1 MTPEN
6 PDQLSLTPD
15 AAEEENQALPK
26 SRTDVELIEQV
37 YYGKSCYVLKDPT
50 ALRYYRLRPP
60 EYAIYQMLDGQVD
73 LDAIL
78 QMLKDRFPDEEY
90 DRQTVMS
97 FVVMLRGAGLL
108 HIPGSSD
115 TDYLLKRRKVLT
127 RSIWQRIRTE
137 YLFYKVPLFDP
148 DKILNALH
156 RNFSAMI
163 FSQTMMV
170 SVILMLAG
178 AVFLLV
184 QNFDK
189 LFQAQPILSLQN
201 MAMLAGT
208 LFFIKWIHE
217 FGHGLSAK
225 YFGTEVHEMGLLFL
239 VFTPCFYCDV
249 SDCWMIPEKR
259 KRMWITAGG
268 IAVEVVLA
276 GLATY
281 IWAVTTPKT
290 LINQFALNMMIATS
304 VNTIL
309 FNGNPLL
316 RYDGYYFLM
325 DMLEIPN
332 LRQKSSGYLWYL
344 MQRYV
349 LGVENAQL
357 PIDAK
362 GREGVLSIYAV
373 CATLYRWLIM
383 VAIITMVW
391 KFLDPYGWGV
401 VGAIMAMAAIY
412 SSLCKPIIKFV
423 KFLFSHKHVIHIH
436 YTTAV
441 IILGLISAI
450 AYGILGFP
458 VTKEVET
465 QCILRPQEMHVVYVG
480 QPGFIDTQ
488 DSQPLV
494 RDGQQVRKGQI
505 LLQLSDPPL
514 ENRVR
519 DLQLQIDQAM
529 IQKSYYERAGDLSMI
544 RQIEFQVKGLNHEH
558 QRTKEILERLILK
571 SPMDGI
577 LQLRTQ
583 KPLEQMQGQFI
594 PLQTDLFAVF
604 SPGRF
609 EAVAAINHRDHG
621 LIEVGQKAEIKLWAF
636 DTEKFTSEVVG
647 KPPRPVSRLSS
658 PAFSTVYGGQVS
670 TMPATTAAET
680 IEPAETTYELACP
693 LDTQDLRL
701 RDGMVGRVNI
711 LMGKQSLGQMFYYW
725 LIRTLRQDIRL

>member
-1 MTPEN
+1 MTAEN

-15 AAEEENQALPK
+15 PSEQENQALPK

-37 YYGKSCYVLKDPT
+37 YYGKACYVLKDPT
-50 ALRYYRLRPP
+50 SLRYYRLRPP
-60 EYAIYQMLDGQVD
+60 EYAIYQMLDGKAD

-78 QMLKDRFPDEEY
+78 QVLKDRFPDEEY

-97 FVVMLRGAGLL
+97 FLVMLRGAGLL

-127 RSIWQRIRTE
+127 RSLFKRIRTE
-137 YLFYKVPLFDP
+137 YLFFRIPLFDP
-148 DKILNALH
+148 DKFLNLLH
-156 RNFSAMI
+156 RNFSALI
-163 FSQTMMV
+163 FSRAMAI
-170 SVILMLAG
+170 SVFVMLAG
-178 AVFLLV
+178 ALFLLV

-189 LFQAQPILSLQN
+189 LFQAQPILSLDN
-201 MAMLAGT
+201 MIMIAVT
-208 LFFIKWIHE
+208 LFCIKWIHE

-225 YFGTEVHEMGLLFL
+225 YFGTEVHEMGFLLL
-239 VFTPCFYCDV
+239 VFMPFFYCDV
-249 SDCWMIPEKR
+249 SDAWMIPEKR

-276 GLATY
+276 GLAAY
-281 IWAVTTPKT
+281 VWAATAPKT
-290 LINQFALNMMIATS
+290 LINQFALNIMIATS

-332 LRQKSSGYLWYL
+332 LRQKSTGHLWYL

-349 LGVENAQL
+349 LGVEQAQQ
-357 PIDAK
+357 PIDVK
-362 GREGVLSIYAV
+362 DREVTLITYAIS
-373 CATLYRWLIM
+373 ATIYRWFIM
-383 VAIITMVW
+383 IAIITMVW

-401 VGAIMAMAAIY
+401 VGAVMAIGAIY
-412 SSLCKPIIKFV
+412 SSLCKPLINFLKFITTQ
-423 KFLFSHKHVIHIH
+423 KHRVHMHLVTSI
-436 YTTAV
+436 
-441 IILGLISAI
+441 IILLFISAA
-450 AYGILGFP
+450 AYAILGFP

-465 QCILRPQEMHVVYVG
+465 QCILRPQEMHVVYVS
-480 QPGFIDTQ
+480 QPGFIDFKSFHTR
-488 DSQPLV
+488 V
-494 RDGQQVRKGQI
+494 RDGQKVGKGQV

-519 DLQLQIDQAM
+519 DFQLQIEQAR
-529 IQKSYYERAGDLSMI
+529 IKIGHFERGGDLSAI
-544 RQIEFQVKGLNHEH
+544 RQIEHEINALLH
-558 QRTKEILERLILK
+558 EFNRNKEILERLTLK

-577 LQLRTQ
+577 VQLRTAQ
-583 KPLEQMQGQFI
+583 PLEQMDGRCI
-594 PLQTDLFAVF
+594 PLQTDLFAIY

-621 LIEVGQKAEIKLWAF
+621 LIEVGQEARIKLWAF
-636 DTEKFTSEVVG
+636 DTEEFISQVAD
-647 KPPRPVSRLSS
+647 KPPRPVVRLSS
-658 PAFSTVYGGQVS
+658 PAFSTVYGGQIT

-680 IEPAETTYELACP
+680 IEPAETTYELECP
-693 LDTQDLRL
+693 LATDDLRL
-701 RDGMVGRVNI
+701 RDGMVGRINVM
-711 LMGKQSLGQMFYYW
+711 MGKQSLGQMFYYW